1 MHGSPVSALSTID
14 ALSKHRH
21 TSRMFRYS
29 SPPVRPLSQTGTG
42 MLEFSIAAVPV
53 LLLGLGSIELGQWLF
68 HKQAVSLALLE
79 AGRAAITSHAKP
91 AVIEAAFEQ
100 ALLPLF
106 ATSQKNGAQHRLH
119 SALQQRSQTTGA
131 APWRIEIL
139 SPTPKAFMD
148 FSDPSLAIAHETGL
162 AAINNNYLAEQ
173 GRSNRNRGNGVGPL
187 SGQSIL
193 QANTLVLRLT
203 YLHEPVLPGMKGLL
217 RMLGNDGA
225 GYASHAMARGGYLPL
240 VQEIMLTMQ
249 SHPVDW
255 PLPAN
260 GKVVGSGGVSTAIPS
275 PLPAAKCQGL
285 WCLDQHA
292 TTIPPGSTPAPDK
305 GSPPY
310 WLPPGNEQGE
320 GPSGPPLSGNNGGS
334 TPRPE
339 QPTVQPNDPACGV
352 ALCCAVG

>member
-1 MHGSPVSALSTID
+1 
-14 ALSKHRH
+14 
-21 TSRMFRYS
+21 MFRYLF
-29 SPPVRPLSQTGTG
+29 PPIQPAGWPGRPVRRLASQTGTG
-42 MLEFSIAAVPV
+42 IIEFSIAAVPV

-106 ATSQKNGAQHRLH
+106 ATSQSSGAQQRLY
-119 SALQQRSQTTGA
+119 SALQQRSQSTGT

-139 SPTPKAFMD
+139 SPTPQAFMD
-148 FSDPSLAIAHETGL
+148 FSDSSLAIARETGL

-173 GRSNRNRGNGVGPL
+173 DQRNRNRGNGLGPL

-193 QANTLVLRLT
+193 QANTLVLRVT

-217 RMLGNDGA
+217 RMLGNEDA
-225 GYASHAMARGGYLPL
+225 GYGQHAMARGGYLPL

-249 SHPVDW
+249 SHPVNW
-255 PLPAN
+255 PLPAS
-260 GKVVGSGGVSTAIPS
+260 GKVVGYGSVSTAIPLS
-275 PLPAAKCQGL
+275 LPAAKCQGL

-292 TTIPPGSTPAPDK
+292 TAIGPGTNPAPDK
-305 GSPPY
+305 SSPPD
-310 WLPPGNEQGE
+310 WQPPGSGQGN
-320 GPSGPPLSGNNGGS
+320 GPSGPPLSGNNGGNM
-334 TPRPE
+334 TGPE

-352 ALCCAVG
+352 ALCCTVS